1 MTDRVDGE
9 TMDAALAHVKL
20 MDHVVVDTMPSTIT
34 DLEGCVFQIVAWDE
48 RRDEMAFIRV
58 VQCSHENPDPV
69 ALVRTFRPTAER
81 MRKASRE
88 AGKWCRD
95 KRVDWKGSRRFD
107 RIEVYGTERRV
118 FDWTKN
124 VKGKL

>member
-1 MTDRVDGE
+1 MG
-9 TMDAALAHVKL
+9 AALAHVKL
-20 MDHVVVDTMPSTIT
+20 MGHVVVDTMPSTIT
-34 DLEGCVFQIVAWDE
+34 DFEGCVFQIVAWDE

-58 VQCSHENPDPV
+58 IQCSSENPDP
-69 ALVRTFRPTAER
+69 ATLVRTFRPTVER
-81 MRKASRE
+81 MRKARRE

-95 KRVDWKGSRRFD
+95 KRVDWKGSSRFD